1 VNNMDINH
9 KTIWL
14 TGASS
19 GIGEGLA
26 IALAAQG
33 ATLILSARSEEK
45 LIALKQQLVNSERH
59 KVVVLD
65 LAKPELVKDMV
76 ESSLDDI
83 NKVDILI
90 NNAGLSH
97 RSRASETI
105 LDVHRQVMEVNYF
118 GSIAMTQ
125 ALLPSM
131 KKAQQ
136 GMVVTIASVA
146 GKVGGKG
153 MSGYSGSKHA
163 IIGYM
168 DCLRAEEANNGIK
181 VLTVCP
187 GFVQT
192 NISVNS
198 LIENGQTLGKMSNA
212 IRDGISVKECA
223 TKIISAIKDEQDEVV
238 IGKGISYWAPTIKR
252 FFPSLLRKMVAKNN
266 YRD

>member
-1 VNNMDINH
+1 MELKNKIVWI
-9 KTIWL
+9 

-26 IALAAQG
+26 HALAAQG
-33 ATLILSARSEEK
+33 AILILSARSEHK
-45 LIALKQQLVNSERH
+45 LQQLKQKLPNSEQH
-59 KVVVLD
+59 SVVVLD
-65 LAKPELVKDMV
+65 LAQPDHIANIVSETLSKLKR
-76 ESSLDDI
+76 I
-83 NKVDILI
+83 DILI

-97 RSRASETI
+97 RSRASETL

-118 GSIAMTQ
+118 GTIAITQ
-125 ALLPSM
+125 AVLPSM
-131 KKAQQ
+131 LTAKQ
-136 GMVVTIASVA
+136 GMIVTIASVA

-163 IIGYM
+163 VIGYM
-168 DCLRAEEANNGIK
+168 DCLRAEESTQGIK

-192 NISVNS
+192 NISINS

-212 IRDGISVKECA
+212 IRTGISVPECA
-223 TKIISAIKDEQDEVV
+223 TKIITAIKNEKEEVV

-252 FFPSLLRKMVAKNN
+252 FFPSLLRKLVAKNN

>member
-1 VNNMDINH
+1 MEINN
-9 KTIWL
+9 KTVWI

-26 IALAAQG
+26 HALAEQG
-33 ATLILSARSEEK
+33 AKLVLSARSEDK
-45 LIALKQQLVNSERH
+45 LQQLKQQLPNSEQHR
-59 KVVVLD
+59 VVVLD
-65 LAKPELVKDMV
+65 LADIED
-76 ESSLDDI
+76 SSEQVNAVIDEI
-83 NKVDILI
+83 GSIDILI
-90 NNAGLSH
+90 NNAGVSV
-97 RSRASETI
+97 RSTAQETQ
-105 LDVHRQVMEVNYF
+105 LAVHRKVMEVNYF
-118 GSIAMTQ
+118 GTIAMTQ
-125 ALLPSM
+125 IVLPNM
-131 KKAQQ
+131 LKNKQ

-168 DCLRAEEANNGIK
+168 DCLRAEESNNGIQ
-181 VLTVCP
+181 VLTICP

-198 LIENGQTLGKMSNA
+198 MIGDGTTLGVMSKA
-212 IRDGISVKECA
+212 ISGGITVKECA
-223 TKIISAIKDEQDEVV
+223 NKIILAIKTNKDEVV

-252 FFPSLLRKMVAKNN
+252 FFPSLLRKLVAKNS